1 MAAPPSTEIL
11 FNCIKQH
18 GSLYFNMTKALR
30 YNVKWNVEE
39 VEQWYL
45 AFKKRRNETI
55 YIGICLH
62 VYKENWKDTWKI
74 NKSSYPWSWEM
85 GIGQSKGQG
94 GSKTFHCV
102 FLHFYVLFEQWK
114 YIIYPKNQMMKNSC
128 RKIAHKKI
136 ISVLH
141 HWNAN

>member
-1 MAAPPSTEIL
+1 MTAPPSTEIL

-62 VYKENWKDTWKI
+62 GYKEKLEGYMKI
-74 NKSSYPWSWEM
+74 NKSSYQWSCEIR
-85 GIGQSKGQG
+85 IGQR
-94 GSKTFHCV
+94 TRW
-102 FLHFYVLFEQWK
+102 E
-114 YIIYPKNQMMKNSC
+114 
-128 RKIAHKKI
+128 
-136 ISVLH
+136 
-141 HWNAN
+141 